1 MDRHPFDLLSFVA
14 GLLFAGL
21 AVAYAVGAY
30 ADVRLDPRYLLP
42 LGLVVLGAAGVAG
55 SVLAQRRSTAARVA
69 READAE

>member
-14 GLLFAGL
+14 GLLFGAL
-21 AVAYAVGAY
+21 AVAYAIGAY

-55 SVLAQRRSTAARVA
+55 SILAQRRSTRARLA
-69 READAE
+69 REAESE